1 MGLMSRLGYEPGET
15 NVVQR
20 GLQHVV
26 ASPPGAWLFSKFMYA
41 VDKPLFRV
49 SGGKYTLPS
58 VLAGLPVV
66 MVTTTGRRS
75 GDARTTPLL
84 AIPSGHDLAIIGSNF
99 GQEHTPGWVYNLEAL
114 PEATIQYG
122 EACVEVTAR
131 RADDTETDAT
141 FAAAAQIYPG
151 YAKYRERADHREI
164 RVYVLEATVDEMG
177 SDDT

>member
-20 GLQHVV
+20 SLQHAV
-26 ASPPGAWLFSKFMYA
+26 ASQPGAWLFSKFMYA
-41 VDKPLFRV
+41 VDRPLFRL
-49 SGGKYTLPS
+49 SGGRYTLPS

-75 GDARTTPLL
+75 GEPRTMPLL
-84 AIPSGHDLAIIGSNF
+84 AIPSGDDLAVIGSNF

-114 PEATIQYG
+114 PEATIEYRG
-122 EACVEVTAR
+122 VSVDVTAR
-131 RADDTETDAT
+131 RADDTETDTT

-151 YAKYRERADHREI
+151 YAKYRERAEHREI
-164 RVYVLEATVDEMG
+164 RVYVLAAADEEM
-177 SDDT
+177 